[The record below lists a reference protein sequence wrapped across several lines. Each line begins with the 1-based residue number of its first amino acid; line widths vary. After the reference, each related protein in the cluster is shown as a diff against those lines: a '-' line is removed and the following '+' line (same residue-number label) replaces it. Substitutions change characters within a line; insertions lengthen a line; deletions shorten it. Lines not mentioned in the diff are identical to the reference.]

1 MKILFCHVW
10 ALPDFLQQVERGPA
24 VYLSGLREKYF
35 GEIFLNASRFLRG
48 IMPDEASNSFY
59 GQSQSDICHNLDSNE
74 SVGQRM
80 DNCWSSEN
88 IFYGKKELLEAAYED
103 GLNHIARFVESF
115 ESLSN
120 EIWLV
125 FHHEGMS
132 LSKLLYTAEE
142 VGADEQSNEHAKRV
156 QILHPSKWW
165 HWLKTTKAGQEE
177 MRNLI
182 WQLVC
187 FVFFIHF
194 YYMLKIADLIC
205 FTVFLLIFIGLFML
219 SHLLSPSILSQPLS
233 QKELK
238 CVVLFG
244 LGKSSLSN

>member
-1 MKILFCHVW
+1 MYFKVDC
-10 ALPDFLQQVERGPA
+10 LQQVERGAA

-48 IMPDEASNSFY
+48 IMPEEVSNSFY
-59 GQSQSDICHNLDSNE
+59 GKSQSDVCHNLDSNE

-88 IFYGKKELLEAAYED
+88 IFYGKKGLLEAAYED
-103 GLNHIARFVESF
+103 GLDHIARFVESF
-115 ESLSN
+115 ESRSN

-125 FHHEGMS
+125 FHHEGVS

-142 VGADEQSNEHAKRV
+142 VGTDEQSDEHAKRV

-187 FVFFIHF
+187 LCLFYHF
-194 YYMLKIADLIC
+194 YYMLKIAGLIC
-205 FTVFLLIFIGLFML
+205 FHCFSVNLHWLTHAVTFVI
-219 SHLLSPSILSQPLS
+219 SIHPIPTPFTKGVEVHGVIWIREVISI
-233 QKELK
+233 
-238 CVVLFG
+238 
-244 LGKSSLSN
+244 